1 MILDRTG
8 VLRQSASRFN
18 TEKKTDI
25 MDDIETRL
33 RETSENCLKAYA
45 VWSKA
50 KRDPAARET
59 MAEALHE
66 LRKVAARLEIEL
78 GASEREEMAQRPI
91 PVPPHRSS
99 RPRSH
104 DDGLPQF
111 ITGGY
116 DEDDDNVQPMPQRG
130 QRPQHGNQQRN
141 QQHQNNQNRHQQQRP
156 QQQQPQEQSQTPA
169 APAAATP
176 GKTVTLER
184 RFGRGRPAAAPD
196 AAAAPAA
203 DETPSEG

>member
-1 MILDRTG
+1 
-8 VLRQSASRFN
+8 
-18 TEKKTDI
+18 

-45 VWSKA
+45 VWGKA

-59 MAEALHE
+59 MAEAVHE

-78 GASEREEMAQRPI
+78 GASERDEMAQRPI

-130 QRPQHGNQQRN
+130 HRPQHGTQQRN

-156 QQQQPQEQSQTPA
+156 QQQPQTQEQSQTPA
-169 APAAATP
+169 AAPAA
-176 GKTVTLER
+176 GKTVMLER

-203 DETPSEG
+203 DDTSSEA

>member
-1 MILDRTG
+1 
-8 VLRQSASRFN
+8 
-18 TEKKTDI
+18 

-33 RETSENCLKAYA
+33 RETSDACLKAYA
-45 VWSKA
+45 VWGKS

-59 MAEALHE
+59 MAEAVHE

-78 GASEREEMAQRPI
+78 GASEREEMTQRPI

-130 QRPQHGNQQRN
+130 GGQRPQQGHQQRG
-141 QQHQNNQNRHQQQRP
+141 QYQNNQHRQQQQPRP
-156 QQQQPQEQSQTPA
+156 QQQQPQQEQAQSQQPA
-169 APAAATP
+169 ATPTP

-184 RFGRGRPAAAPD
+184 RFGRGRPAATAPE
-196 AAAAPAA
+196 AAAA
-203 DETPSEG
+203 DDTPSEG